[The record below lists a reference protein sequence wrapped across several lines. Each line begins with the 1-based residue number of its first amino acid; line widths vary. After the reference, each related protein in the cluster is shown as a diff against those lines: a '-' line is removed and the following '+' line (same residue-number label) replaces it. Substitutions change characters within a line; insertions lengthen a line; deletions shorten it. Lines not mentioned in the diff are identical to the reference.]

1 MSRIHI
7 QNLTFS
13 YDGSYDNIFEN
24 VSFQIDTDWKLGFT
38 GRNGRGK
45 TTFLNLLLGKYEYK
59 GKITAS
65 VQFRYFPFEFRGGR
79 ENTLEEIRAVND
91 DFQLWELE
99 RELGRLGVRTDVL
112 QQPFQ
117 TLSKGEQTKVKLAVL
132 FLQETDF
139 LLIDEPTNHLDEKGR
154 AITASYLAS
163 KSGFLLVSHDRAFL
177 DAATDHTLSIN
188 KTNIEVQNGNFSS
201 WYRNK
206 QFRDRYEAAE
216 NERLQK
222 EIKRLETAASQ
233 AKRWA
238 DQVENTKIGGGARR
252 SETKSIGGR
261 AYIGE
266 KSRRMQQRRKNLE
279 HSQENAIN
287 EKKGLLRNLEKA
299 EELKIRPLPYHAELL
314 ADFKGISLY
323 YGAHK
328 VCGELTFQVKRGD
341 RIAIQGGNGSGK
353 SSLLKLLMGEEIS
366 YQGTFYKA
374 NGLKISYIP
383 QDSSFLRG
391 RADAYAA
398 QYGIDLT
405 LFQTI
410 LRKLDFSRVQFEKDM
425 AFYSEGQKKK
435 VLIARSL
442 CEEANLYV
450 WDEPL
455 NYIDIFSRMQIEE
468 LVQRCRPTLL
478 FIEHDG
484 MFREKISTKTVY
496 MV

>member
-1 MSRIHI
+1 M
-7 QNLTFS
+7 
-13 YDGSYDNIFEN
+13 
-24 VSFQIDTDWKLGFT
+24 
-38 GRNGRGK
+38 
-45 TTFLNLLLGKYEYK
+45 
-59 GKITAS
+59 
-65 VQFRYFPFEFRGGR
+65 
-79 ENTLEEIRAVND
+79 
-91 DFQLWELE
+91 
-99 RELGRLGVRTDVL
+99 
-112 QQPFQ
+112 
-117 TLSKGEQTKVKLAVL
+117 
-132 FLQETDF
+132 
-139 LLIDEPTNHLDEKGR
+139 
-154 AITASYLAS
+154 
-163 KSGFLLVSHDRAFL
+163 
-177 DAATDHTLSIN
+177 
-188 KTNIEVQNGNFSS
+188 
-201 WYRNK
+201 
-206 QFRDRYEAAE
+206 
-216 NERLQK
+216 
-222 EIKRLETAASQ
+222 
-233 AKRWA
+233 
-238 DQVENTKIGGGARR
+238 
-252 SETKSIGGR
+252 
-261 AYIGE
+261 
-266 KSRRMQQRRKNLE
+266 
-279 HSQENAIN
+279 
-287 EKKGLLRNLEKA
+287 
-299 EELKIRPLPYHAELL
+299 
-314 ADFKGISLY
+314 
-323 YGAHK
+323 
-328 VCGELTFQVKRGD
+328 KRGD

>member
-206 QFRDRYEAAE
+206 QLRDRYEAAE

-222 EIKRLETAASQ
+222 KSSGSRRPRRKRNAGRIKLKTRKSGAAP
-233 AKRWA
+233 
-238 DQVENTKIGGGARR
+238 
-252 SETKSIGGR
+252 GGR
-261 AYIGE
+261 KQKASADAPISE
-266 KSRRMQQRRKNLE
+266 KNRDGCSSGAKIWSTVKKTRSMKRKDCSGIWRKRKNSKSGRCPTMRSFWPISRESRSIMAL
-279 HSQENAIN
+279 
-287 EKKGLLRNLEKA
+287 
-299 EELKIRPLPYHAELL
+299 IRFA
-314 ADFKGISLY
+314 
-323 YGAHK
+323 
-328 VCGELTFQVKRGD
+328 
-341 RIAIQGGNGSGK
+341 
-353 SSLLKLLMGEEIS
+353 
-366 YQGTFYKA
+366 
-374 NGLKISYIP
+374 
-383 QDSSFLRG
+383 
-391 RADAYAA
+391 
-398 QYGIDLT
+398 
-405 LFQTI
+405 
-410 LRKLDFSRVQFEKDM
+410 
-425 AFYSEGQKKK
+425 
-435 VLIARSL
+435 
-442 CEEANLYV
+442 ANL
-450 WDEPL
+450 
-455 NYIDIFSRMQIEE
+455 
-468 LVQRCRPTLL
+468 L
-478 FIEHDG
+478 F
-484 MFREKISTKTVY
+484 R
-496 MV
+496 